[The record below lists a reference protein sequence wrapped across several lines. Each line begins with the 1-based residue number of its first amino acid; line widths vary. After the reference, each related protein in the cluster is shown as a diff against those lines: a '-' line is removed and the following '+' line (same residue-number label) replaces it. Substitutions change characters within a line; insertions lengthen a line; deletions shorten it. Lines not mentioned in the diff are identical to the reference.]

1 VALGVSPALVT
12 LAKLAE
18 SASAHKLI
26 NPSRIADDLPT
37 VVPRRLVSSHLKE
50 AHMNQRYPLLGILSL
65 ALLICSGSVSYGQD
79 RVPGTD
85 AAKAPNSGA
94 AEQAPPG
101 PRTTPFEPPSS
112 NDRTFVTDGGSK
124 LDTGCIFRSS
134 GPIIFNVEIDRH
146 VGKLK
151 ADGTLENAAELV
163 KAGLLSPTAT
173 LIMPAFDVDSSA
185 VVSGT
190 QPERDR
196 VSFNGQV
203 LGFLTG
209 SNDTWVL
216 NRFEVPIEKV
226 KFAVRGANG
235 ASPSAALNEVKI
247 DIDTANS
254 SEAWCTSI
262 DWGSQSFKA
271 MSPIILVHGNNSDGK
286 FFERRG
292 FTKELE
298 SRKLLFDDSINLD
311 TNTIAINAAKLNELI
326 PAIVKSFG
334 VDSVHL
340 IAHSK
345 GGLDSREYLATYQPG
360 HDSDF
365 KVLSYTS
372 LSTPHNGSVGADL
385 IEKRE
390 EALKIT
396 SNVEF
401 SGFPTFI
408 GRVADKLHSNKG
420 NPDLTTYAATNFN
433 ARNVPRLPSATIFN
447 TVAADADRG
456 GGGGFSPLDVSEYQE
471 LIDESEDLQNTL
483 KTFGGSTKVD
493 IGLNVAY
500 KVLRDSGGV
509 ELVVEERREFVFFG
523 KKYTVVVL
531 KSVPNAKSL
540 GNDVLVTIPSGK
552 GEGSFGNRVT
562 NQTTLTGSQARNH
575 SSVANQGVAQKVVP
589 WVISAEKSKGDL
601 R

>member
-1 VALGVSPALVT
+1 MAPGVSPAPAI
-12 LAKLAE
+12 LAKLVK
-18 SASAHKLI
+18 STSSHKSVNL
-26 NPSRIADDLPT
+26 NYTADGLPT
-37 VVPRRLVSSHLKE
+37 AVPRRLVHPHLKE
-50 AHMNQRYPLLGILSL
+50 AQVNRNSLYGILTL
-65 ALLICSGSVSYGQD
+65 VLLICSGTVSYGQD
-79 RVPGTD
+79 RTPGTD
-85 AAKAPNSGA
+85 AAEAPKGVVVVESA
-94 AEQAPPG
+94 SG
-101 PRTTPFEPPSS
+101 PRTSPFEPPSS
-112 NDRTFVTDGGSK
+112 NDRTFVTDSGSK
-124 LDTGCIFRSS
+124 LDTGCIYRGS
-134 GPIIFNVEIDRH
+134 GPIVFNVEITRH
-146 VGKLK
+146 VGKLNP
-151 ADGTLENAAELV
+151 DGTLANAADLV

-185 VVSGT
+185 VVSGI

-196 VSFNGQV
+196 VSFNGQA

-226 KFAVRGANG
+226 KFAARGANG
-235 ASPSAALNEVKI
+235 AEPSAALNQVKI

-254 SEAWCTSI
+254 GESWCTSI

-271 MSPIILVHGNNSDGK
+271 MSPVILIHGNNSDGK

-292 FTKELE
+292 FTKELDD
-298 SRKLLFDDSINLD
+298 RKLLFDDSINLD
-311 TNTIAINAAKLNELI
+311 TNTVAINAAKLNEFI

-340 IAHSK
+340 VAHSK
-345 GGLDSREYLATYQPG
+345 GGLDSREYLATYQPA

-390 EALKIT
+390 EALKVT
-396 SNVEF
+396 SNIEF

-408 GRVADKLHSNKG
+408 GSVADKLNPDKG
-420 NPDLTTYAATNFN
+420 TPDLTTYAAANFN
-433 ARNVPRLPSATIFN
+433 ARNVPRLPADTIFN

-456 GGGGFSPLDVSEYQE
+456 GGGGVLPLDVSEYQE
-471 LIDESEDLQNTL
+471 LIDESEELRNTL
-483 KTFGGSTKVD
+483 KTFGGGAKVS
-493 IGLNVAY
+493 IFVNVAY

-509 ELVVEERREFVFFG
+509 ELKVEERREFVFFG

-552 GEGSFGNRVT
+552 GEGSFGNRVM
-562 NQTTLTGSQARNH
+562 NQATFTGSQARNH

-589 WVISAEKSKGDL
+589 WIIGAEKSKGDL